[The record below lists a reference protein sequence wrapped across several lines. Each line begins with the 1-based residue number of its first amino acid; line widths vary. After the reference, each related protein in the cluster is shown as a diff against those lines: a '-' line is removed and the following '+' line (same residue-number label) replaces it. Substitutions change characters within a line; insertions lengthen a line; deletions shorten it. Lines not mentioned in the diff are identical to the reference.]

1 MFDKLTRL
9 VASPA
14 NWCGLGLASVVLLL
28 KALGLLGNLGLGLAA
43 VGYVAGFVVGGLW
56 LGFPS
61 TKAPAWEAL
70 QFSDEGDA
78 REAMERALQGVRR
91 LTEYNPEN
99 RIPASLQTRV
109 LDLCKA
115 LEGLL
120 SQWERSKG
128 NLSLQDSFHAR
139 HIAISYL
146 PDALN
151 TYLSIPTAFATTK
164 ILDNGKTAQ
173 DTFKDNLTEL
183 EGKVRQL
190 GDDLASQDAQAFLT
204 HSKFLHQKF
213 GPQGLDAP
221 ALNLPAPDASVNSNF
236 IPSSSVT
243 AAAVSKDTI
252 KEPKS

>member
-1 MFDKLTRL
+1 MMDKVVRL

-14 NWCGLGLASVVLLL
+14 NWCGLGLASVVLVL
-28 KALGLLGNLGLGLAA
+28 KAAGLLGTMGLGVAA
-43 VGYVAGFVVGGLW
+43 LGYLAGFVVGGLW

-61 TKAPAWEAL
+61 TKAPEWEAL

-109 LDLCKA
+109 LELCKA

-120 SQWERSKG
+120 HQWERSKG

-151 TYLSIPTAFATTK
+151 TYLSIPAAFATTK
-164 ILDNGKTAQ
+164 VLENGKTAQ
-173 DTFKDNLTEL
+173 DTFKETLAEL
-183 EGKVRQL
+183 ESKVGQL
-190 GDDLASQDAQAFLT
+190 GDDLASQDAHAFLV
-204 HSKFLHQKF
+204 HSKFLNQKF
-213 GPQGLDAP
+213 GPQGLHAP
-221 ALNLPAPDASVNSNF
+221 ALNLP
-236 IPSSSVT
+236 PS
-243 AAAVSKDTI
+243 
-252 KEPKS
+252 KETKP

>member
-1 MFDKLTRL
+1 MIDKIMRL

-14 NWCGLGLASVVLLL
+14 NWCGLGLASLVLVL
-28 KALGLLGNLGLGLAA
+28 KATGFLGNMGLGVAA
-43 VGYVAGFVVGGLW
+43 LGYLAGFVVGGLW

-61 TKAPAWEAL
+61 SKAPEWEAL

-109 LDLCKA
+109 LELCKA

-120 SQWERSKG
+120 HQWERSKG

-151 TYLSIPTAFATTK
+151 TYLSIPAAFATTK
-164 ILDNGKTAQ
+164 VLENGKTAQ
-173 DTFKDNLTEL
+173 DTFKETLAEL
-183 EGKVRQL
+183 ESKVGQL
-190 GDDLASQDAQAFLT
+190 GDDLASQDAHAFLV
-204 HSKFLHQKF
+204 HSKFLNQKF

-221 ALNLPAPDASVNSNF
+221 ALNLP
-236 IPSSSVT
+236 I
-243 AAAVSKDTI
+243 SKEKKI
-252 KEPKS
+252 

>member
-1 MFDKLTRL
+1 MSKLLRL

-14 NWCGLGLASVVLLL
+14 NWCGLGLASIVLVL
-28 KALGLLGNLGLGLAA
+28 KALGLLGTLGLGVA
-43 VGYVAGFVVGGLW
+43 VLGYAAGFVIGGLW

-61 TKAPAWEAL
+61 SKAPEWEAL

-78 REAMERALQGVRR
+78 REAMERALGGVRR

-99 RIPASLQTRV
+99 RIPASLQARV
-109 LDLCKA
+109 LELCKA

-120 SQWERSKG
+120 QQWERSRG
-128 NLSLQDSFHAR
+128 TLSLQDSFHAR

-151 TYLSIPTAFATTK
+151 TYLSIPVTFATTK
-164 ILDNGKTAQ
+164 VLDNGKTAQ
-173 DTFKDNLTEL
+173 DTFKDTLAEL
-183 EGKVRQL
+183 ETKVRQL
-190 GDDLASQDAQAFLT
+190 GDDLAGQDAQAFLT

-221 ALNLPAPDASVNSNF
+221 ALN
-236 IPSSSVT
+236 IP
-243 AAAVSKDTI
+243 KP
-252 KEPKS
+252 ERKSP

>member
-1 MFDKLTRL
+1 MNKLLRL

-14 NWCGLGLASVVLLL
+14 NWCGLGLASVVLVL
-28 KALGLLGNLGLGLAA
+28 KALGLLGTLGLGIAA
-43 VGYVAGFVVGGLW
+43 LGYVAGFLVGGLW

-61 TKAPAWEAL
+61 SKTPEWEAL

-78 REAMERALQGVRR
+78 REAMERALGGVRR

-99 RIPASLQTRV
+99 RIPASLQARV
-109 LDLCKA
+109 LELCKA

-120 SQWERSKG
+120 QQWERSRG
-128 NLSLQDSFHAR
+128 TLSLQDSFHAR

-151 TYLSIPTAFATTK
+151 TYLSIPVAFATTK
-164 ILDNGKTAQ
+164 LLDNGKTAQ
-173 DTFKDNLTEL
+173 DTFKDTLAEL
-183 EGKVRQL
+183 ETKVRQL
-190 GDDLASQDAQAFLT
+190 GDDLASQDAQAFLV

-221 ALNLPAPDASVNSNF
+221 ALNLPKP
-236 IPSSSVT
+236 
-243 AAAVSKDTI
+243 
-252 KEPKS
+252 ERKSP